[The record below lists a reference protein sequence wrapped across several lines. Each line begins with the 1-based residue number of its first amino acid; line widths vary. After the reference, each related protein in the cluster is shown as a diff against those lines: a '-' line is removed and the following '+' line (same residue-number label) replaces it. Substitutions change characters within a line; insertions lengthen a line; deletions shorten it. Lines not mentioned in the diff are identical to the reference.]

1 MADKN
6 VLFRTSVSGFNKADV
21 MAYLD
26 KQNADFRE
34 LSREKDDAVAAKDAE
49 IASLRAQL
57 DDLIRRAEQAE
68 AEKAAA
74 DEAKELK
81 EKLEEAEFI
90 IAEKDE
96 IIEKLKEEASKVS
109 AESERKA
116 GLYDDMSSQ
125 LGDIIISANKN
136 ADSIIAEANA
146 KAAEIN
152 EKAAFEAEERKR
164 VYEARMTRISA
175 AVKNNTAAAAEN
187 FRGDINAELEQIRQ
201 MLSDTVKTVD
211 EKNAVLNELADKLE
225 KRLNAEL
232 ACAVSEIDRET
243 ETLRN
248 Q

>member
-57 DDLIRRAEQAE
+57 DDLIRQAEQAE

-232 ACAVSEIDRET
+232 ACAVSEIDKET